1 MRPSPR
7 PKRSLWRK
15 MVMGGLALFG
25 VSVVA
30 QGVQWT
36 MNAWQTQDWVAL
48 GGCAAGRIDYR
59 RRCRVGGDRVAQIV
73 AIASARAR
81 T

>member
-1 MRPSPR
+1 MQPYA

-36 MNAWQTQDWVAL
+36 MNAADSGL
-48 GGCAAGRIDYR
+48 GRAGRMCRRRGDYR
-59 RRCRVGGDRVAQIV
+59 RRCRIGGDRVAQIV